1 MDPFRQK
8 LCIWAGPV
16 SLACFLIGM
25 SFTGFALP
33 MSSELK
39 PQEIVAFYQQHRVGI
54 RIAAMFGMFCA
65 GFMMMF
71 AAAISAQ
78 LQRIEGRS
86 TPWVFVQL
94 MGGVM
99 GNLPF
104 ALAGIIWTVAAFR
117 PERSPEI
124 TQAINDLA
132 WFVLE
137 LPAPTAA
144 IQFLAIICLVLGD
157 RSSDPV
163 FPRWVAYLNI
173 VAALAFL
180 PGVAAGLL
188 VDYKA
193 MDWNG
198 AIAYLL
204 PGLASASWVVLMF
217 VALRRAAK
225 RADPSSAPQPA
236 A

>member
-8 LCIWAGPV
+8 LCIWAGPL

-25 SFTGFALP
+25 SCTGFALP
-33 MSSELK
+33 MSSDLRPE
-39 PQEIVAFYQQHRVGI
+39 EVAAFYEQHRVGI
-54 RIAAMFGMFCA
+54 RIAAIFSLFCS
-65 GFMMMF
+65 GLMMMF
-71 AAAISAQ
+71 AAGISAQ
-78 LQRIEGRS
+78 LQRIEGRT

-99 GNLPF
+99 GNVPF
-104 ALAGIIWTVAAFR
+104 ALTGIIWTVAAFR
-117 PERSPEI
+117 PDRSPEI

-137 LPAPTAA
+137 LPAPTAV
-144 IQFLAIICLVLGD
+144 IQFLAIICVVLGD
-157 RSSDPV
+157 RSADPV
-163 FPRWVAYLNI
+163 FPRWVAYLNVL
-173 VAALAFL
+173 VAIAFL
-180 PGVAAGLL
+180 PGVAGGLL
-188 VDYKA
+188 VDYKS

-217 VALRRAAK
+217 VALRSAAK
-225 RADPSSAPQPA
+225 RSQLIPS
-236 A
+236 